1 MHHFVVDASSGPL
14 RRPRKSVRPNG
25 KFSDPNDGWIVQSVP
40 ESNACTTSSS
50 NPRVEH
56 VGGRGVDRKRR
67 LHLNRRRG
75 LALAYSEGR
84 RLVSAGSYS
93 VELQEQENNVNN
105 AFKLRAVLANS
116 LSSAIGNAHSALL
129 NAFGQLLTKIGA
141 AYPSEEALLHPS
153 PTKLSNSPPKLI
165 ISISRDD
172 HTTSMDESTSVTSLS
187 GVSSFGFRT
196 EVTGSRYRNVA
207 CLLIAA
213 LLAFAHVC
221 ILPKGV
227 YVNVPSTS
235 HIEEPVAMEVLT
247 TARSMGAQTPIISKH
262 LPPPFLRQSL
272 HSIFGVRPQRPTK
285 KSPPAVISSIA
296 KSRAEERIKKMHAK
310 ALKGSIV
317 HVLELSDIKKNH
329 IKEQVDMDANNG
341 RTPRDET
348 STKPSIWR
356 IFGSSFVPA
365 LVKAA
370 GHH

>member
-1 MHHFVVDASSGPL
+1 MHHFIVGASSGPL

-25 KFSDPNDGWIVQSVP
+25 TFSDPNDGWFVQSVP
-40 ESNACTTSSS
+40 ESNACTTTSS
-50 NPRVEH
+50 NPRVEL
-56 VGGRGVDRKRR
+56 VGGRGIDRKRR
-67 LHLNRRRG
+67 LHPNRRRG
-75 LALAYSEGR
+75 LDLAYSEGS
-84 RLVSAGSYS
+84 RLVSAGSDS
-93 VELQEQENNVNN
+93 VELQEEENNVHN
-105 AFKLRAVLANS
+105 AFKLRAVLADS
-116 LSSAIGNAHSALL
+116 LSSAIGNVRSAFA
-129 NAFGQLLTKIGA
+129 NAFGSFSMKIGA
-141 AYPSEEALLHPS
+141 AYRSKEALLYPS

-172 HTTSMDESTSVTSLS
+172 DTTSLDESTSVISLS

-196 EVTGSRYRNVA
+196 DVAGSRYRNVA

-227 YVNVPSTS
+227 YVDVPSTS

-247 TARSMGAQTPIISKH
+247 TARSMGAQTPITSKH

-285 KSPPAVISSIA
+285 KSSPAFISSIA

-310 ALKGSIV
+310 ALKGSTV
-317 HVLELSDIKKNH
+317 HVLELSDMRKNH
-329 IKEQVDMDANNG
+329 VKKQVDMYANDG
-341 RTPRDET
+341 ASRA
-348 STKPSIWR
+348 SVWR
-356 IFGSSFVPA
+356 LLGSSFVPA